1 MATWQTL
8 YPAQPGSPQT
18 TTASDI
24 DADDLAVVV
33 SSAAGFIAPTNLA
46 ALWDDLGN
54 FEVVKYTNIA
64 GTTLTIERAFEG
76 TARAW
81 PSGSNIANLLTAYAI
96 NSLINNVGI
105 LEADRDASLVIG
117 VEWDSSATSPTLTR
131 IDEFG
136 NEIVAAGFNA
146 PKYFNNH
153 PIHGEMK
160 RCTLTAAGVATYGSD
175 AKGTGLTLTNDY
187 TMVRIPRVYTKFEY
201 EAPYWRWW
209 ISPYEKEG
217 FTLHPAFYQRGHS
230 ASPAQQIYVGA
241 YNAGANGGTT
251 AANGTSN
258 CLYAT
263 DWTNLKL
270 TSKSGVKALTG
281 NGSSGNLGQFE
292 AAGNLIGTG
301 WGEMNF
307 HTLYLLQQLF
317 YTEYASF
324 DSQRCLGQG
333 RANSSNTAASI
344 CGTYLD
350 QVGAGAGSD
359 IQSLLASNGTYGD
372 TSGSYRP
379 AVWRGIENLWGN
391 IWQFIIGYNTTDT
404 EHRIMNRDGTG
415 TPAAT
420 LASGSYEAVTSPIPL
435 NGTTNISGTDAG
447 AYCHGYVSALALD
460 ASQIL
465 GPMFVPS
472 AHAGAS
478 NTKLTDY
485 HYSHQSGI
493 SQTGVL
499 LAGGSWGYAACAGV
513 GCRDSDGGPSYVG
526 AVIGGRVEAIL

>member
-1 MATWQTL
+1 MTWQTM
-8 YPAQPGSPQT
+8 YPAQPGSPVT
-18 TTASDI
+18 TLTSGI
-24 DADDLAVVV
+24 DADDTTAPVT
-33 SSAAGFIAPTNLA
+33 SAAGFAAATNLA
-46 ALWDDLGN
+46 CLWDDAGN
-54 FEVVKYTNIA
+54 YEVVRYTLIDGFN
-64 GTTLTIERAFEG
+64 LTIERAFEG
-76 TARAW
+76 TAQSWAA
-81 PSGSNIANLLTAYAI
+81 GTFIANLIPAYAI
-96 NSLINNVGI
+96 NSLQNNVDILAAQFGI
-105 LEADRDASLVIG
+105 QSIIG
-117 VEWDSSATSPTLTR
+117 VEWDSSGTSPSLKR
-131 IDEFG
+131 IDVDG
-136 NEIVAAGFNA
+136 NEISKTTFNRPSFFDNYA
-146 PKYFNNH
+146 
-153 PIHGEMK
+153 IHGSMK
-160 RCTLTAAGVATYGSD
+160 RCSLTAAGVATFGSD
-175 AKGTGLTLTNDY
+175 AKGSGLTLTSDY
-187 TMVRIPRVYTKFEY
+187 IMVRIPRVYVKFEY
-201 EAPYWRWW
+201 DDPYWRWW
-209 ISPYEKEG
+209 ISPNPATG

-230 ASPAQQIYVGA
+230 AAPADQIYVGA
-241 YNAGANGGTT
+241 YNAGANGGAT
-251 AANGTSN
+251 AANGTTN

-270 TSKSGVKALTG
+270 TSKSGVKSLTG

-307 HTLYLLQQLF
+307 HTLCLLQLLF
-317 YTEYASF
+317 YVEYASF
-324 DSQRCLGQG
+324 DSQSNLGQG
-333 RANSSNTAASI
+333 RTNASNTAASI

-372 TSGSYRP
+372 SSGSYRP

-404 EHRIMNRDGTG
+404 EHRILNRDGTG

-420 LASGSYEAVTSPIPL
+420 LASGSYEAITSPIPL

-499 LAGGSWGYAACAGV
+499 VAGGGWSHAAYAGV
-513 GCRDSDGGPSYVG
+513 GYRYSSNGPSTVSAYL
-526 AVIGGRVEAIL
+526 GGRVEFIG